1 MQELQTILDLIN
13 ALKVI
18 PGIGN
23 KSSERIA
30 YEFLKMDSSK
40 ISALISSLEDIKNN
54 ISIS

>member
-30 YEFLKMDSSK
+30 YEFLHVDHIWKM
-40 ISALISSLEDIKNN
+40 INA
-54 ISIS
+54 